1 MEDRALG
8 FAAPAHAELAEPAS
22 RLPLQGR
29 RSRRVSHDARD
40 DRVPGALCAGDLRPG
55 ADENDGDSRA
65 AHRRG
70 LHRHDRPRRMAQP
83 GAGAG
88 ERRVQHPQRARFRAG
103 ASARDRG
110 AHADAV
116 PQPGPAR
123 AGWRARG
130 RCLGH
135 GRAARRRD
143 PALRARGH
151 ARRGR
156 AHPHAAALSRPRHPL
171 VDGYRGRA
179 GPGLPGGGRPQP
191 RAQRAV
197 AAARRLSRLPRRRP
211 ERAHYARRQAGRAPR
226 RNPRRRGA
234 VFGRVRQPGGAFRPQ
249 DEPAARPDRRLGG
262 AQRSPGRGVE
272 PAQRLR
278 ANPRAGDAAAYPRP
292 QARRDPQR

>member
-1 MEDRALG
+1 MSRCLTERSIDHVVLERGEVANSWKTERWDSLRLLT
-8 FAAPAHAELAEPAS
+8 PNWQS
-22 RLPLQGR
+22 RLPGYR
-29 RSRRVSHDARD
+29 YEGD
-40 DRVPGALCAGDLRPG
+40 DPDGYRTMPETIAFLERYAQVISAPVRTQ
-55 ADENDGDSRA
+55 NDGDSRA
-65 AHRRG
+65 AQRRG

-83 GAGAG
+83 GGGAG

-116 PQPGPAR
+116 PQPRPAR

-143 PALRARGH
+143 PALRAPGH

-156 AHPHAAALSRPRHPL
+156 AHPHAAALSRPRHPV

-179 GPGLPGGGRPQP
+179 RPALRRGRRPRP

-197 AAARRLSRLPRRRP
+197 AAARRLSRL
-211 ERAHYARRQAGRAPR
+211 
-226 RNPRRRGA
+226 
-234 VFGRVRQPGGAFRPQ
+234 
-249 DEPAARPDRRLGG
+249 AAT
-262 AQRSPGRGVE
+262 ST
-272 PAQRLR
+272 
-278 ANPRAGDAAAYPRP
+278 
-292 QARRDPQR
+292 